1 MSAWG
6 DCNLPRNSVKTLFLL
21 FLAAIAALPALA
33 SDTTPPTL
41 TSFTFT
47 PMAVNTTTDSATG
60 TVTAHLTDDLSGV
73 NAAGVYFSSP
83 STEHS
88 VGTSLALMSGTNLN
102 GTFQGTMTVP
112 AYSEAGTWTIG
123 YVYVF
128 DAVNNQNYYY
138 TAFFNATASPDTF
151 TLSLHPALPIPT
163 LTSFTFTPMAVN

>member
-6 DCNLPRNSVKTLFLL
+6 DCNLARNSVKTLFLL
-21 FLAAIAALPALA
+21 FLAAIAALPVLA
-33 SDTTPPTL
+33 SDTTTPTL

-47 PMAVNTTTDSATG
+47 PMAVNTTPDSATVI
-60 TVTAHLTDDLSGV
+60 VTAHLTDDLSGV

-138 TAFFNATASPDTF
+138 TAD
-151 TLSLHPALPIPT
+151 LIALGFPT
-163 LTSFTFTPMAVN
+163 QLIVDSSTTVVLTSSADP